1 MQTRRLVA
9 AIAWAACCMQAG
21 LGMAA
26 SPSLIGIPQA
36 SDPTCNAGEYYLAVL
51 TTGSKWRKCEN
62 GTWSDIGS
70 TAGAGE
76 ANTASNLGGGLASYD
91 SKSGVDLR
99 FNSFNASHFD
109 LGSNLISADESGLES
124 LLDLSDLAGLLPLS
138 KLTDSA
144 TSGLCLLSGGGG
156 GDPAYGTCPGGASS
170 GTELDQTTNETDLR
184 YDATQ
189 EGYYY
194 DVDGDAAHDTDGTED
209 YLDLL
214 TIDVPGDYAT
224 VQSAIDSN
232 DCKKGSTT
240 AHQGCRIVVAPG
252 TYAEVFEIGSTGTT
266 SADYQNSIVVE
277 GAGFL
282 GAPWTVGGN
291 NSCVVTFTGND
302 ASNHDTI
309 TVNGALGWAIRN
321 LCIDMDASATNDTRY
336 GIAIGTGGAV
346 TKHGIVENVAIVDE
360 GIAGGAGIRI
370 GNGSAADVAFNTIRN
385 VYMKGVRQCV
395 SSSSTQAV
403 GNHLIDVSCS
413 EPTDSIGCV
422 EVVKG
427 QLTMRSPYCRSGADS
442 QIGIQIGSE
451 AYNSDIYDPTFEWF
465 DDNGTFVKY
474 DNDASSGQYRTHNIL
489 GGRFQPLS
497 IPTTRHVCID
507 WNRRGQLNVSG
518 VSFESSTSASRT
530 CEVDVAN
537 PHATQSSEVNWV
549 SNDVVWGAGTG
560 GIVQPA
566 MVFNESS
573 VGGPLRVHKVEQ
585 GSVHVG
591 QSGSIVLEGS
601 SLDGFETTV
610 TPTNPTADRIVT
622 LPDANSNTVQPTTCG
637 GTDKVSAIS
646 SAGVVTCSSDAGS
659 SGDSIRVEDG
669 TDAGTYTAA
678 TDADLDDSGD
688 IDFVLDTATNPDRI
702 TAQIKTAAVGSAEAA
717 ALDAG
722 DVTTGSFADARI
734 NGAAESDEI
743 TGLTDSQISDT
754 LTASTSTTAAAE
766 DNDTSIATTA
776 YVQGEF
782 ADLGA
787 YTVGSSAPV
796 DGTTACTNGDMY
808 LDESANKIYF
818 CVDSATDDWF
828 GVALT
833 DTP

>member
-1 MQTRRLVA
+1 MRTLGAALVGLA
-9 AIAWAACCMQAG
+9 SFVLAG
-21 LGMAA
+21 SAFAA
-26 SPSLIGIPQA
+26 SPSLVGIPQS
-36 SDPTCNAGEYYLAVL
+36 SDPTCSAGEYYLAVL
-51 TTGSKWRKCEN
+51 TTGTKWRKCEN
-62 GTWSDIGS
+62 GTWSDIGA

-76 ANTASNLGGGLASYD
+76 ANTASNLGGGLANWD

-99 FNSFNASHFD
+99 FNSFNSAHFD
-109 LGSNLISADESGLES
+109 LGSNLISVDESGLEA
-124 LLDLSDLAGLLPLS
+124 LLDLADLAGLLPLS
-138 KLTDSA
+138 KLTDDA
-144 TSGLCLLSGGGG
+144 TSGLCLLSGGVG
-156 GDPAYGTCPGGASS
+156 GDPDYGTCPGGASS

-184 YDATQ
+184 YDATM
-189 EGYYY
+189 EAYYY

-209 YLDLL
+209 YLDML
-214 TIDVPGDYAT
+214 TIEVPGDYAT
-224 VQSAIDSN
+224 VQAAIDSN

-252 TYAEVFEIGSTGTT
+252 TYSEVFEIGSTATT

-282 GAPWTVGGN
+282 GAPWTVGGA
-291 NSCVVTFTGND
+291 NSCIVTFTGND

-309 TVNGALGWAIRN
+309 TVNGAIGWSIRN

-346 TKHGIVENVAIVDE
+346 TKHGVVENVAIVDE

-370 GNGSAADVAFNTIRN
+370 GNGAAADVAFNTIRN
-385 VYMKGVRQCV
+385 VYMKGVRKCV
-395 SSSSTQAV
+395 SASSTQAV
-403 GNHLIDVSCS
+403 SNHIEDVSCS

-422 EVVKG
+422 EVVSG
-427 QLTMRSPYCRSGADS
+427 QLTMRRPYCRSGASS

-474 DNDASSGQYRTHNIL
+474 DNDTTSGQYRTHNIL
-489 GGRFQPLS
+489 GGRFQPLV

-530 CEVDVAN
+530 CEVDLAN

-566 MVFNESS
+566 MVFTESS
-573 VGGPLRVHKVEQ
+573 AGGPLRVHKVEQ
-585 GSVHVG
+585 GSVYVG
-591 QSGSIVLEGS
+591 QSGSIVFEGS

-610 TPTNPTADRIVT
+610 TATNPTGDRNVT
-622 LPDANSNTVQPTTCG
+622 LPDANSSTVQPTTCG

-646 SAGVVTCSSDAGS
+646 SAGVVTCSADAGS
-659 SGDSIRVEDG
+659 SGDSVRVESG
-669 TDAGTYTAA
+669 TDSGSYTAA
-678 TDADLDDSGD
+678 TDLDFDDSGD
-688 IDFVLDTATNPDRI
+688 IDFVLDTAPTPDAM
-702 TAQIKTAAVGSAEAA
+702 TAQIRTGAVGSAEAA

-787 YTVGSSAPV
+787 YTVGTTAPT
-796 DGTTACTNGDMY
+796 DGSTACTEGDMY
-808 LDESANKIYF
+808 LDHTGNKIYW
-818 CVDSATDDWF
+818 CVDSATDKWF

-833 DTP
+833 DEP